1 MANALSSYG
10 GIAEGIPRISAHSYM
25 EYTADTADQKAKAWL
40 DRAEDLEAETKN
52 RTLFFR
58 LWWTG
63 LDDNRAGELIP
74 DDRDDAYA
82 LASWRKLKPYTLGE
96 KVEQAINVKN
106 TTGFSGWI
114 HHYDKITANFVFVVK
129 VKGKTLRDEKGRPR
143 KMVVD
148 EVVRLFAS
156 PDAPTR
162 EAAYRTLLAKY
173 AKNGG
178 VLGEVYRTIVRD
190 WRNENMKLRGYR
202 SAIAPRNLENDV
214 PDETVSTLLEVC
226 RKNAPV
232 FQDFFSMKAKLLGMK
247 KMSRYHIYAPVLT
260 FEAPLVLAETA
271 SVFGEMILFDR
282 MMSDETDAEVKRSVL
297 LDKITSM
304 YGTIGRQAHF
314 VLFESTA
321 HEAVDSGATVED
333 LCSAYLA
340 TLKGQFGMAVEVP
353 EKFKWEWTYIPHI
366 YHTPFH
372 CYAYAFD
379 NLLSL
384 ALYDTYTKEGRSFVP
399 KYLKILSYGGSA
411 SPTEILQ
418 EVGFDLRSEDFWQ
431 SGFDVIGRMVAQLR
445 RL

>member
-1 MANALSSYG
+1 
-10 GIAEGIPRISAHSYM
+10 
-25 EYTADTADQKAKAWL
+25 
-40 DRAEDLEAETKN
+40 
-52 RTLFFR
+52 
-58 LWWTG
+58 
-63 LDDNRAGELIP
+63 
-74 DDRDDAYA
+74 
-82 LASWRKLKPYTLGE
+82 
-96 KVEQAINVKN
+96 
-106 TTGFSGWI
+106 
-114 HHYDKITANFVFVVK
+114 
-129 VKGKTLRDEKGRPR
+129 
-143 KMVVD
+143 
-148 EVVRLFAS
+148 
-156 PDAPTR
+156 
-162 EAAYRTLLAKY
+162 
-173 AKNGG
+173 
-178 VLGEVYRTIVRD
+178 
-190 WRNENMKLRGYR
+190 
-202 SAIAPRNLENDV
+202 
-214 PDETVSTLLEVC
+214 
-226 RKNAPV
+226 
-232 FQDFFSMKAKLLGMK
+232 
-247 KMSRYHIYAPVLT
+247 
-260 FEAPLVLAETA
+260 
-271 SVFGEMILFDR
+271 VFGEMILFDR

-340 TLKGQFGMAVEVP
+340 NLKGQFGMAVEVP